1 MQKAIYG
8 DISAHK
14 GDYRGSILIVFYN
27 VQMRVSAAAA
37 VVMVMVMVAMVVVMV
52 VVTMLVIMV
61 MVAVLVVM
69 VVVMVMVA
77 VLVTVVAVLVAVRL
91 VLFLGVGYNAL
102 VREQIIY
109 LRKAGSARTLASHCF
124 KCVVKISVKLIGG
137 HH

>member
-8 DISAHK
+8 YIFAHK

-27 VQMRVSAAAA
+27 VQMRVPAAAA
-37 VVMVMVMVAMVVVMV
+37 VFVVMI
-52 VVTMLVIMV
+52 VVTML
-61 MVAVLVVM
+61 
-69 VVVMVMVA
+69 VVMVMVA
-77 VLVTVVAVLVAVRL
+77 VLVTVVAMLVAVRL

-109 LRKAGSARTLASHCF
+109 LRKAGGARTLASHCLQ
-124 KCVVKISVKLIGG
+124 CVVEISVKLIGG

>member
-8 DISAHK
+8 GISAHK

-37 VVMVMVMVAMVVVMV
+37 VVMVMV

-61 MVAVLVVM
+61 VVTVL
-69 VVVMVMVA
+69 VVMVMVA
-77 VLVTVVAVLVAVRL
+77 VLVTVVAVLMAVRL
-91 VLFLGVGYNAL
+91 VLFLRVGYNAL

-109 LRKAGSARTLASHCF
+109 LRKAGSARTLASHCL